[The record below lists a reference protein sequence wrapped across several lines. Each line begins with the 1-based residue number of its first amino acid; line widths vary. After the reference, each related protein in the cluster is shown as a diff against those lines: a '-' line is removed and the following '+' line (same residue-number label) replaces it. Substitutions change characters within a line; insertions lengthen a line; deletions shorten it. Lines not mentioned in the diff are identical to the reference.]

1 VLFFPDGDLR
11 PDTITPDSLSQYR
24 TLILPDCRYL
34 TPAQAQL
41 LGEYLENDG
50 RLLVMGELGT
60 NLTQA
65 DREAILNHP
74 GTRQVEVGAQF
85 DLTWLPFGQQVQISI
100 PADIAVNLQRV
111 DGGLALHILRY
122 DSKSWTSWPS
132 ICICLAISAA
142 PKSSRRGCCP
152 RQPLRHRM
160 ACTAWY

>member
-1 VLFFPDGDLR
+1 
-11 PDTITPDSLSQYR
+11 
-24 TLILPDCRYL
+24 
-34 TPAQAQL
+34 L

-122 DSKSWTSWPS
+122 DYNSQQDQVQILDELALDLHLPGNFSSAEVFAPGVLPS
-132 ICICLAISAA
+132 ATLEASDGLHRLVL
-142 PKSSRRGCCP
+142 KNV
-152 RQPLRHRM
+152 PL
-160 ACTAWY
+160 YSIVLLKE